1 MFGGVASLHQIYVTL
16 LTDDWSS
23 LGLRSLTQ
31 NSLSYL
37 LEPVN
42 SEVAQTKCELTWIK
56 TQTGFVL
63 QATELSMNSTLKII
77 HQNLKAFQF
86 VKVSRFGGHCVSK
99 KEKEPDANCCNVA
112 TPLWCSKFS
121 TAATCSYLHKAII
134 IWIASI
140 SAWLMLNASII
151 V

>member
-1 MFGGVASLHQIYVTL
+1 MASLHQIYVTL

-31 NSLSYL
+31 NSLSYHGDETRSKPTHL

-63 QATELSMNSTLKII
+63 QATELSMN
-77 HQNLKAFQF
+77 
-86 VKVSRFGGHCVSK
+86 
-99 KEKEPDANCCNVA
+99 
-112 TPLWCSKFS
+112 
-121 TAATCSYLHKAII
+121 
-134 IWIASI
+134 
-140 SAWLMLNASII
+140 
-151 V
+151 